1 MIVSP
6 SGAAI
11 REVIST
17 LDQIIVIN
25 NNLET
30 LASSHLSHISY
41 LNLHSVV
48 I

>member
-1 MIVSP
+1 MIVRP
-6 SGAAI
+6 LGTAV

-17 LDQIIVIN
+17 LDQIIVVK

-48 I
+48 T